1 LVLSAKALGYLGW
14 SLQWL
19 APASAREL
27 SHSKSSK
34 SDALIISGD
43 AKQVGSLSVI
53 FDLGCYCS
61 DFPRT
66 LSIAARRC
74 GVLV

>member
-1 LVLSAKALGYLGW
+1 VLTARELGCLGR
-14 SLQWL
+14 SSQWL

-34 SDALIISGD
+34 SHALVISGE

-53 FDLGCYCS
+53 LDLGCYCS
-61 DFPRT
+61 DFPRA
-66 LSIAARRC
+66 LSIAPRRS
-74 GVLV
+74 GVFV